1 MIETIL
7 FAGRILL
14 IALFFLF
21 LFTVMHTGVGLV
33 RGQNRA
39 KRSWPLSIIEGP
51 RELRHFKMRIT
62 GPLIVGRAPGADLL
76 VDAEYV
82 SGRHARF
89 IPRGEDLIVEDLA
102 STNGT
107 IVNGQQITQAIDLKD
122 GDDIC
127 VGDVVMRVNQR

>member
-14 IALFFLF
+14 VALLFLF
-21 LFTVMHTGVGLV
+21 LFTVMNTGVGLV

-39 KRSWPLSIIEGP
+39 SRYWVLSVLKGP
-51 RELRHFKMRIT
+51 REVQNIKMRVT
-62 GPLIVGRAPGADLL
+62 APLVIGRAPGADLL

-82 SGRHARF
+82 SGRHARLL
-89 IPRGEDLIVEDLA
+89 PMGEDLAIEDLG

-107 IVNGQQITQAIDLKD
+107 LVNGQPITQISNLRD
-122 GDDIC
+122 GDDVK
-127 VGDVVMRVNQR
+127 VGDVVMRVSYR